1 MIIVI
6 RVTAALLTSCQQR
19 MFLRSIKSHPLNIL
33 LRCPRLDAPN
43 MHRTITLDTSPP
55 QARWMKDTLDR
66 SVFHKTVPVLAARV
80 PAAKIGSVLKAEAMR
95 GSAHFLSVGILARKR
110 LPCSR
115 ASFLMKLPHQPTK
128 DT

>member
-6 RVTAALLTSCQQR
+6 RVTVALLTSCLVELNHSLAGDGQR
-19 MFLRSIKSHPLNIL
+19 MFLRFVKSHPLNIL
-33 LRCPRLDAPN
+33 LRYPRLDAPN
-43 MHRTITLDTSPP
+43 MHRMITIDTSPP

-95 GSAHFLSVGILARKR
+95 GSVSVGI
-110 LPCSR
+110 P
-115 ASFLMKLPHQPTK
+115 
-128 DT
+128 D